1 MYRKLLVLSV
11 AGTLVAAP
19 AAAQDLTL
27 DEVLGNY
34 YEAIGGLDAWKS
46 VQSMKMTGTRSMGRG
61 GDIPFTQIV
70 KRPGKIRMEFTMQ
83 GMTAVRAYDGETAWM
98 SMPFRGS
105 GEPQVM
111 ERVGTLAEDA
121 DIDGPLVGY
130 EESGHQ
136 LELVGLEEADAT
148 PAYKLKLTM
157 SDGQEVFYYL
167 DAEYFVPIMIT
178 RTGMGG
184 MPGGGRGG
192 GGTPAEIQIIV
203 SDYKEVGG
211 LMIPHS
217 IQTRRIGSERPP
229 QSVTIETIEL
239 NVEVA
244 DSIFELPESGTGN

>member
-1 MYRKLLVLSV
+1 MYRNALVASVIGGLL
-11 AGTLVAAP
+11 AAP

-61 GDIPFTQIV
+61 GESPFTQLV
-70 KRPGKIRMEFTMQ
+70 KRPGKVRMEFSFQ

-105 GEPQVM
+105 GEPQVI
-111 ERVGTLAEDA
+111 ERAGSLAEDA
-121 DIDGPLVGY
+121 DIDGPLIGY

-136 LELVGLEEADAT
+136 LELIGLQETEGT

-178 RTGMGG
+178 RTAMSGM
-184 MPGGGRGG
+184 GGGRGG
-192 GGTPAEIQIIV
+192 GAPSEIQVII
-203 SDYKEVGG
+203 SDYKEVDG
-211 LMIPHS
+211 LMVPHS
-217 IQTRRIGSERPP
+217 IQTRRVGSQRPP
-229 QSVTIETIEL
+229 QSVRVETIEL
-239 NVEVA
+239 NVEVD
-244 DSIFELPESGTGN
+244 DSVFELPESGTGS

>member
-1 MYRKLLVLSV
+1 MYRKALVVALASALL
-11 AGTLVAAP
+11 AAP
-19 AAAQDLTL
+19 ATAQELTL
-27 DEVLGNY
+27 DEILGNY

-61 GDIPFTQIV
+61 GDVPFTQIV
-70 KRPGKIRMEFTMQ
+70 KRPGKIRTEFTMQ
-83 GMTAVRAYDGETAWM
+83 GMTAVRAFDGETAWM

-111 ERVGTLAEDA
+111 ERAGTLAEEA
-121 DIDGPLVGY
+121 DIDGPLIGY

-136 LELVGLEEADAT
+136 LELIGLEEADAT

-157 SDGQEVFYYL
+157 SGGQEVFYYL
-167 DAEYFVPIMIT
+167 DAEYFVPIMIS

-192 GGTPAEIQIIV
+192 GGTPSEIQIII
-203 SDYKEVGG
+203 SDYKEVDG

-217 IQTRRIGSERPP
+217 IQTRRVGSERPP
-229 QSVTIETIEL
+229 QAVNIDAVEL
-239 NVEVA
+239 NVEV
-244 DSIFELPESGTGN
+244 DDTIFELPESGEGR

>member
-11 AGTLVAAP
+11 AAGLVAMP
-19 AAAQDLTL
+19 AAAQELTL
-27 DEVLGNY
+27 DEVLANY
-34 YEAIGGLDAWKS
+34 YEAIGGLDAWQS

-70 KRPGKIRMEFTMQ
+70 KRPGKVRVEFTMQ
-83 GMTAVRAYDGETAWM
+83 GMTAVRAYDGETAWT

-111 ERVGTLAEDA
+111 ERAGTLVEDA

-136 LELVGLEEADAT
+136 VELVGLEETDAT

-184 MPGGGRGG
+184 MPGRGRGAG
-192 GGTPAEIQIIV
+192 GAPAEIQIIV
-203 SDYKEVGG
+203 SDYKEVDG

-217 IQTRRIGSERPP
+217 IQTRRVGSERPP
-229 QSVTIETIEL
+229 QSVTIDTIEL
-239 NVEVA
+239 NVAVDDA
-244 DSIFELPESGTGN
+244 IFTLPESTEGS